1 MTQNIDR
8 LDFSYRNIVDLTGT
22 FDPSTGELSILGRS
36 TEQFALEN
44 GGNLSDDDRAALAA
58 DLSSAT
64 RADRDEMTERVTEA
78 ADAAAELPEDYAAL
92 GRYAEATEDGA
103 IGEGFK
109 GQRVLAAQETMIAR
123 GYELGEAGADGYWGP
138 ETQTAY
144 EAYRADGHPALHLA
158 PGAEEEV
165 DAAEAVEDEPEAT
178 VDAGATAR
186 RFASASD
193 RSGDFDPEGAA
204 ETLLDLDNAS
214 MAEVR
219 DELETSGRPIGERID
234 AMEGD
239 FLGQFAI
246 AGRDTHYLDFMRRVS
261 SGRRNEGDAA
271 RATPESVDAYER
283 RLVGALE
290 GRDTEVVNQIF
301 AEASD
306 EQLAELDRRFRG
318 EGVWD
323 ADGDVL
329 RYDEGLADYVR
340 AITHG
345 TLDGGGAHE
354 HALLYRLRGATES

>member
-58 DLSSAT
+58 DLSLAT
-64 RADRDEMTERVTEA
+64 RADRDDMTERVTEA
-78 ADAAAELPEDYAAL
+78 ADAEAELPEDYTAQ
-92 GRYAEATEDGA
+92 GRYAEATAEGA

-109 GQRVLAAQETMIAR
+109 GERVRTVQETLTSR
-123 GYELGEAGADGYWGP
+123 GYDLGESGVDGYWGP

-144 EAYRADGHPALHLA
+144 EAYQADGHPALHLA

-165 DAAEAVEDEPEAT
+165 EAVEDESEVT

-193 RSGDFDPEGAA
+193 RSGAFDPEGAA

-214 MAEVR
+214 MAAVR